1 MLAIWSLDVLKR
13 IANFSATFSTLLAK
27 CSTNSGKLETKGK
40 IDWMA
45 KQVEVIWKLLC
56 REILISLFLLIIW
69 HEDRACRAK
78 NCFVFPKL
86 SSQTFV
92 HQWKL
97 EEILLF
103 VSAKWREVQV
113 RIFPRTFARM
123 FDEISKEQLTKF
135 SDFRLHHFCAMR
147 YMYLYQK

>member
-1 MLAIWSLDVLKR
+1 MWQ
-13 IANFSATFSTLLAK
+13 K

-40 IDWMA
+40 IDWMP
-45 KQVEVIWKLLC
+45 KHVEVIWKLLC
-56 REILISLFLLIIW
+56 REILISLFVLIIW
-69 HEDRACRAK
+69 REDRACRAK

-86 SSQTFV
+86 SSHTFV
-92 HQWKL
+92 HQWKF

-103 VSAKWREVQV
+103 VSAKWREVQM

-135 SDFRLHHFCAMR
+135 SDFRLHHFCAIR